1 MSEVKNMSL
10 VGPTKKQLGEL
21 SQVYIIARLLEMGY
35 TILTP
40 YGDSSRYDL
49 VIEDAEGQFSRVQ
62 CKTAWIEGNDD
73 GHIKF
78 ATTSLRSRSANGK
91 VQYSRA
97 RYTGQIEYFAV
108 YSHKHHK
115 TYLVPANLATGN
127 TMRLRLLPPKNNQEK
142 GIRWAK
148 EYEL

>member
-1 MSEVKNMSL
+1 MGL

-21 SQVYIIARLLEMGY
+21 SQAYIIARLLEVGY
-35 TILTP
+35 AVLAP

-62 CKTAWIEGNDD
+62 CKTAWIEGDDD

-78 ATTSLRSRSANGK
+78 ATTSLRSRSTNGK

-97 RYTGQIEYFAV
+97 KYTGQIEYFAV
-108 YSHKHHK
+108 YSHKHRK
-115 TYLVPANLATGN
+115 TYLIPANLATGN
-127 TMRLRLLPPKNNQEK
+127 TMRLRLMPPKNNQEK